1 MTDNREATVLQFAM
15 FMQARDARPN
25 GQFTGVSWEMLDA
38 HGGQAEYLKDAEA
51 YLSAIELL
59 GYAPATPTTTALYPE
74 EIEALPDRTVIRDK
88 QGDVWERRGKL
99 WCSYEMSPCDSVL
112 VSRKWAPVTVLH
124 RGVSA

>member
-1 MTDNREATVLQFAM
+1 M

-25 GQFTGVSWEMLDA
+25 GDFTGVTWEMM
-38 HGGQAEYLKDAEA
+38 GVPGQTEYIKDAEV
-51 YLSAIELL
+51 YLSAVELL
-59 GYAPATPTTTALYPE
+59 GYAPAPEPVTALYPE
-74 EIEALPDRTVIRDK
+74 DIEALPDRTVIRDK

-124 RGVSA
+124 RGEAP